1 MGFLGFS
8 LVFLGFLAFFLV
20 SVGVKIGA
28 KLIGLILGSIGVNLG
43 QFLIGLGV
51 IWVVGWVG
59 LTSKFLD
66 KELIERRRGEDG
78 FSHILAGENDLKRL
92 PRAVP
97 VSAINLATSLDKS
110 LCGGWYN

>member
-1 MGFLGFS
+1 M
-8 LVFLGFLAFFLV
+8 
-20 SVGVKIGA
+20 
-28 KLIGLILGSIGVNLG
+28 
-43 QFLIGLGV
+43 
-51 IWVVGWVG
+51 VGWVG

-92 PRAVP
+92 PRAV
-97 VSAINLATSLDKS
+97 NLATSLDKS